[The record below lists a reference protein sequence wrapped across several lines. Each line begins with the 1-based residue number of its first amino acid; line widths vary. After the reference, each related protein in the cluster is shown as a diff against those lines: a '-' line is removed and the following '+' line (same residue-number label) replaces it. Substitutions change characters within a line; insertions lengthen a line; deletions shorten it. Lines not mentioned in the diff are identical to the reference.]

1 MSTRY
6 GLVLFTDSFGT
17 AGTRETFDRALDY
30 AREAERHGWDELWTT
45 EHHFNP
51 RALNSAALAMAGF
64 LLGRTNLH
72 VGTAVC
78 VLPNHHPLALAEQ
91 TSVLQHLSG
100 DRFTLGVGRGQP
112 LVDQEIFGAGM
123 AGFRDIAEP
132 VALLDQALR
141 QGRAKGGGERYEFDE
156 VAITP
161 EPPARRT
168 PFVLASSS
176 PESARLAGRHGLP
189 VLLSPFIDVPTKRA
203 VLDAHAAAVAEHG
216 HRVEPQD
223 NIDSSYFAIAD
234 DTPTAEQLLTAGIAE
249 TERQIA
255 QFGKPL
261 VERPVPTAEQALAG
275 AARLTGCHIAGDVA
289 ECRRR
294 LADRVATLGVG
305 RVLLMPEGAGSHA
318 AALRTIREAS
328 RVFTRR

>member
-1 MSTRY
+1 MTQY

-17 AGTRETFDRALDY
+17 ADTRETFDRALDH
-30 AREAERHGWDELWTT
+30 AREAERHGWHEVWTT

-51 RALNSAALAMAGF
+51 RVLNSAALAMAGF
-64 LLGRTNLH
+64 LLGRTDLH

-112 LVDQEIFGAGM
+112 LVDQEVFGTGM
-123 AGFRDIAEP
+123 AGFRDITEP

-141 QGRAKGGGERYEFDE
+141 QGRAKGGGGRYEFDE

-161 EPPARRT
+161 EPPARRV

-176 PESARLAGRHGLP
+176 PESARLAGRHGVP

-203 VLDAHAAAVAEHG
+203 VLDAHAAAAAEHG
-216 HRVEPQD
+216 HQLDPRD
-223 NIDSSYFAIAD
+223 NIDSSYFATAD
-234 DTPTAEQLLTAGIAE
+234 DTATAEQLLTTGIAE
-249 TERQIA
+249 IERQIA
-255 QFGKPL
+255 QSGRPL
-261 VERPVPTAEQALAG
+261 VERPVPTAEQAV
-275 AARLTGCHIAGDVA
+275 AAAERLTGCHIAGDVA
-289 ECRRR
+289 ECRRQ
-294 LADRVATLGVG
+294 LADRVAALGVG
-305 RVLLMPEGAGSHA
+305 RVLLMPEGAGSHEA
-318 AALRTIREAS
+318 TVRTIREAEQ
-328 RVFTRR
+328 VFGRG